1 MKTFEKSV
9 AARRRK
15 IAREND
21 ELRRY
26 MIGENACVVATRSV
40 SLSPDCEKII
50 EAVRKFDDFGPD
62 NDPYGEHDFGSM
74 EVNGTKYFWKIDYYD
89 ESFKMGVD
97 PWEDDPH
104 RVLTIM
110 RADEY

>member
-1 MKTFEKSV
+1 MKKENNKISD
-9 AARRRK
+9 

-21 ELRRY
+21 ELRKTFFGR
-26 MIGENACVVATRSV
+26 NRRVVMTRSV
-40 SLSPDCEKII
+40 LLSPDRGEIAK
-50 EAVRKFDDFGPD
+50 AVMGFDTFNED
-62 NDPYGEHDFGSM
+62 NDPYGEHDFGSV